1 MWKRFEM
8 FRTQGLTWEK
18 AVWNQGNAWKL
29 ALRRLAGWP
38 SGLWLPLLPLL
49 ALPGLAWAG
58 WDDASGLERLSP
70 VRLYAVPEP
79 AAPQAIA
86 PEDLDAQQ
94 PGMAEGLDVYGLHW
108 QPELRPQGAVDDAAA
123 GSGSGRHVV
132 LDGRLGVSNDGMAH
146 WVYRGADG
154 PDLAFGVLP
163 GSGLKLSGSA
173 PLAGVRLQSGRMDGV
188 LAPGAVGYSSAVGW
202 LDYSPWSAGAGAVEY
217 GVSAGQTAV
226 RYGWQN
232 DLTLEG
238 QVQTAAK
245 MRNVGLG
252 GVYSLGEWGRLRAGA
267 AHSRHESVEGSRYN
281 LGYVVN
287 VYDWLE
293 VGYRAEYAMSG
304 YSDLSRYAT
313 GPLAQPRMQGTLET
327 GVPLAGWGTISGTY
341 SDMRSGNTTVQRMGI
356 AHRLALRRN
365 VQLKWEADRDI
376 VSGDYGMRLNL
387 SMPVNLLGD

>member
-1 MWKRFEM
+1 MKN
-8 FRTQGLTWEK
+8 GLPGGGGRL
-18 AVWNQGNAWKL
+18 GNAGWQGRIRRQGIRAGG
-29 ALRRLAGWP
+29 ALL
-38 SGLWLPLLPLL
+38 LVLPLTVL
-49 ALPGLAWAG
+49 AAWE
-58 WDDASGLERLSP
+58 DASGLERLSP

-79 AAPQAIA
+79 VAPRAMT
-86 PEDLDAQQ
+86 PEEV
-94 PGMAEGLDVYGLHW
+94 GMAGQGGAGALDVYGLTW
-108 QPELRPQGAVDDAAA
+108 QPVLRPQGAADARTEPVRDARNA
-123 GSGSGRHVV
+123 I
-132 LDGRLGVSNDGMAH
+132 LEGRLGLSTDGMAR
-146 WVYRGADG
+146 WVYRGAEG
-154 PDLAFGVLP
+154 PDLAFGALP

-173 PLAGVRLQSGRMDGV
+173 PIAGVRLQSGRMDGV
-188 LAPGAVGYSSAVGW
+188 LAPGAVGYSSALGW
-202 LDYSPWSAGAGAVEY
+202 LDYSAWNAGSGAVQY

-267 AHSRHESVEGSRYN
+267 AHSRYERVEGSRYN

-304 YSDLSRYAT
+304 YSDLSRYAS

-327 GVPLAGWGTISGTY
+327 GVPLANWGTISGTY
-341 SDMRSGNTTVQRMGI
+341 SDVRYGNTTVQRMGI
-356 AHRLALRRN
+356 AHSLALRRN

-387 SMPVNLLGD
+387 SLPVNLLGD